1 MTLRATIRHLT
12 FTPVL
17 LAPPRRPLD
26 SGADAVQGMPS
37 VAGITD
43 GLAKATQEDENGGT
57 PGGTTRGIAS
67 RVLGAS
73 NPRRNLFTL
82 TSILSRQG
90 RGGTPFGLAGHR
102 WLGTSPALHLSF
114 DPRLSLFGRRRLV
127 SPAGAGIDPGSE
139 SGTCFRTKTGGG
151 LASPPTPLDS
161 RFRGNDEWEGIPT
174 DAGMTRFEN
183 WVHWMMGGSGVVC
196 ATHATPGW
204 GQAPALHSF
213 LRPWA
218 VVVRATVVGVAGRC
232 RNSSRIS
239 PGHAFLPIYRGG
251 IIEHIELFQIL
262 RVRTGTRSR
271 SRQIRYQV
279 TTTSVC

>member
-1 MTLRATIRHLT
+1 MALRTTICHLT
-12 FTPVL
+12 FNPVS

-26 SGADAVQGMPS
+26 SGPRIAVKGMPS

-127 SPAGAGIDPGSE
+127 SPAGAGIHPGSE

-151 LASPPTPLDS
+151 LASPPRL
-161 RFRGNDEWEGIPT
+161 WIPAF
-174 DAGMTRFEN
+174 AGMT
-183 WVHWMMGGSGVVC
+183 SGRGYQR
-196 ATHATPGW
+196 TP
-204 GQAPALHSF
+204 A
-213 LRPWA
+213 
-218 VVVRATVVGVAGRC
+218 
-232 RNSSRIS
+232 
-239 PGHAFLPIYRGG
+239 
-251 IIEHIELFQIL
+251 
-262 RVRTGTRSR
+262 
-271 SRQIRYQV
+271 
-279 TTTSVC
+279 